1 MRTQAAWVG
10 LGRRSLIFR
19 RFREASLRMG
29 ASMRF
34 MANGPGLAEGEESVL
49 RVHQHWKT
57 VLWPVLVLAATV
69 VALLVLL
76 LLLPRLAAAARLAL
90 GAIALIVVIVWT
102 AVPLLRWRTTSYEL
116 TTRRL
121 RLRTGVL
128 TRSGRDFPLS
138 RISDVSFAQSLPDR
152 LLGCGR
158 LVVESPG
165 ENGQLVLT
173 EIPQVQLVQSTL
185 FQLVEDEQAR
195 LAREQQ

>member
-1 MRTQAAWVG
+1 M
-10 LGRRSLIFR
+10 S
-19 RFREASLRMG
+19 

-34 MANGPGLAEGEESVL
+34 MANGSGLAGGEESVL

-76 LLLPRLAAAARLAL
+76 LFLPTLAAAARLAL
-90 GAIALIVVIVWT
+90 GAIALIVVIIWT

-121 RLRTGVL
+121 RLRTGIL

-138 RISDVSFAQSLPDR
+138 RMA
-152 LLGCGR
+152 
-158 LVVESPG
+158 
-165 ENGQLVLT
+165 
-173 EIPQVQLVQSTL
+173 
-185 FQLVEDEQAR
+185 AR
-195 LAREQQ
+195 LRSAGGRVAG